1 MKKGTKLAA
10 LLLGLALVI
19 PACTP
24 VAKSS
29 QAPVEPS
36 SEPQP
41 TSEPAPASESQ
52 PAPSSEAPV
61 NYTVTISNKDA
72 LQAEWFVGDQSRKV
86 EINIEP
92 KANITQLVNEGKIQ
106 ITSSDSKILSIT
118 GQMASPVA
126 AGDATITVKCGE
138 SQDTVRVS
146 LKAKQTVKEKYGVAH
161 EGTAEDPF
169 DNEDACKVAKSDKYN
184 NEDFYVKGV
193 VDRFYYAPGSRTDG
207 SVAYYLKAATEGGE
221 QFEVFKVYK
230 DKEQKQPLTDDDI
243 WVGGTATA
251 HGQFTVYQNTQAE
264 TTSAIFVSCEGNKPQ
279 PRQVI
284 EGKTFAEVLA
294 IGAALADGA
303 DSYDSYK
310 FQGYVTAKDGNNYF
324 LTATK
329 GEALVSAKYTT
340 SAGKEYN
347 YYSNAIELYNA
358 GKVTELVA
366 KLKEG
371 AKVEVTL
378 LIKNYHGT
386 VENGKDLT
394 DADVTVVEAGT
405 DWAVPEP
412 AVGTKTLAEFIA
424 AENTK
429 AKAYYVTATVKY
441 WKDANATEADKYGNL
456 VLTDG
461 TNDLTVYGAS
471 ATATALAWDN
481 AGAYAFTNP
490 KDFLTNEV
498 TKAIKLG
505 DQVKMKMI
513 RADYNGAVQG
523 TGVILEVIPAGTP
536 QPTYTLVEKFDFVS
550 SLTTYEAYDSAKM
563 DAFIKGSSSLGE
575 NTNYV
580 SHDASEAATKP
591 LIGANGKW
599 SDVNWSNYNNL
610 KLGSTSKNCK
620 ITLTFKDTV
629 KFSKVVL
636 KAAGWN
642 GKSCKLG
649 VNGGDQVA
657 ITSAPDSQSMI
668 DETAFLTYEF
678 ELATPSNVIVFET
691 TLAVMISEIELYA
704 LEGGETPAPANS
716 YPTFTW
722 ADAIQDGSSALDGAK
737 FNKNATYNLKV
748 ENVPAAGKYT
758 ITLPMMGSDGN
769 GSKTING
776 SGQGFTLLANDVEG
790 KVLVAGKTYTEAF
803 GEDQKAW
810 VDVVFGEVTLKEG
823 TNVITIKTNNGGY
836 RLSVKA
842 DGNITL
848 APAAADP
855 EKAAMAWYTE
865 GEGNQAIHFEGA
877 GIWTWVKYGDL
888 GYADFNDF
896 NGAKDNIVAEYVS
909 EPATTIVDKVVSDD
923 NATLKYA
930 RVYIALAAAYN
941 TGVLTLKIP
950 SKDGAKLYEGTLEFA
965 EGALTKVN
973 GVDYAAPVA
982 QPTGAFRGLAK
993 TAAGSFIPVDMV
1005 LAADSVAL
1013 DINGAAVTVSSYN
1026 WNKKDTLSI
1035 VTDGAYGTIT
1045 ATFAEN
1051 VFTITNLTGEAAAQ
1065 LDLTYVVK
1073 LSGSCQ
1079 HIDCSVMNIDAINAT
1094 FLRRYD
1100 SGSGWQPNKPA
1111 DNRMSSATA
1120 EGRTGLQCN
1129 GYSSGK
1135 VGLSLAND
1143 FATPIPGTVIKSIGV
1158 WIYNPGETAFDIVV
1172 YAYKGAG
1179 RTSAAQLNTFSVQPG
1194 WHFYQTGVV
1203 NGGSFTSADSMY
1215 NFQLYYNKVA
1225 VNPIFDDFCLYM

>member
-24 VAKSS
+24 AAKSS

-193 VDRFYYAPGSRTDG
+193 VDRFYYAPGARTDG

-221 QFEVFKVYK
+221 QFEVFKVFK

-264 TTSAIFVSCEGNKPQ
+264 TTSAIFVSCEGQKPEA
-279 PRQVI
+279 RKTL
-284 EGKTFAEVLA
+284 EKTFAETLA
-294 IGAALADGA
+294 VGAALADG
-303 DSYDSYK
+303 DSTWDYYK
-310 FQGYVTAKDGNNYF
+310 FQGFVTKKDGNNYF

-329 GEALVSAKYTT
+329 GEQLVSAKYTT
-340 SAGKEYN
+340 SAGKEYD
-347 YYSNAIELYNA
+347 YYSNAIELYSA
-358 GKVTELVA
+358 GKVAELAA
-366 KLKEG
+366 KLLEG
-371 AKVEVTL
+371 AKVEVTML
-378 LIKNYHGT
+378 LKNYHGT
-386 VENGKDLT
+386 VENGKDLV

-405 DWAVPEP
+405 QWAVPEP
-412 AVGTKTLAEFIA
+412 SVATKTLAEFIA

-461 TNDLTVYGAS
+461 ENELTVYGAT

-481 AGAYAFTNP
+481 SSAYAFDNP

-513 RADYNGAVQG
+513 RADYKGAVQG
-523 TGVILEVIPAGTP
+523 SGVILEVIPAGTP
-536 QPTYTLVEKFDFVS
+536 APATTTIELTDANVLGYAGTNVAYPTDSTPVTATVAGMGIAAVGCGAYGSGIQMRTKNGITSSIYNTTEADINKIELVWAASKDVTAGKEFHLLVDFSNKADFSELVGTQAKVKVDE
-550 SLTTYEAYDSAKM
+550 TTKLAEIAPSASAKYFRVTHGNQGAVYL
-563 DAFIKGSSSLGE
+563 DAIK
-575 NTNYV
+575 
-580 SHDASEAATKP
+580 
-591 LIGANGKW
+591 
-599 SDVNWSNYNNL
+599 
-610 KLGSTSKNCK
+610 
-620 ITLTFKDTV
+620 
-629 KFSKVVL
+629 
-636 KAAGWN
+636 
-642 GKSCKLG
+642 
-649 VNGGDQVA
+649 
-657 ITSAPDSQSMI
+657 
-668 DETAFLTYEF
+668 
-678 ELATPSNVIVFET
+678 VIVNN
-691 TLAVMISEIELYA
+691 
-704 LEGGETPAPANS
+704 GGETPAPANS

-748 ENVPAAGKYT
+748 ENVPAAGDYT

-769 GSKTING
+769 GTRTFNTTGTSHD
-776 SGQGFTLLANDVEG
+776 GQGFGISANGVAGKILVEG
-790 KVLVAGKTYTEAF
+790 KTYNEVF

-810 VDVVFGEVTLKEG
+810 VDVVFAQVTLVEG
-823 TNVITIKTNNGGY
+823 ANTITLTTTGAGY
-836 RLSVKA
+836 RVSVKA

-848 APAAADP
+848 APAAVAP
-855 EKAAMAWYTE
+855 EKAAMVWYTE

-877 GIWTWVKYGDL
+877 GIWTWVKYGEL
-888 GYADFNDF
+888 GYADFNEF
-896 NGAKDNIVAEYVS
+896 NAVKANIVAEYVS
-909 EPATTIVDKVVSDD
+909 DPVATINEIVVSDD
-923 NATLKYA
+923 NASLKYA
-930 RVYIALAAAYN
+930 RVYVVLSAAYN
-941 TGVLTLKIP
+941 TGVLTLKVP
-950 SKDGAKLYEGTLEFA
+950 SKDGSKLYEGTLEFA
-965 EGALTKVN
+965 AGALTKVN

-1013 DINGAAVTVSSYN
+1013 DINGAAITVSSYN
-1026 WNKKDTLSI
+1026 WNKKDTLTI

-1051 VFTITNLTGEAAAQ
+1051 VFTITGLTGEAAAQ
-1065 LDLTYVVK
+1065 LDSTYVVK

-1129 GYSSGK
+1129 GFSSGK

-1143 FATPIPGTVIKSIGV
+1143 FANPIPGTVIKSMGV